1 MPAVPDGRRDSGV
14 VSVMSGPLAGVRI
27 IDLTSVILGPY
38 ATQILA
44 DYGADVIKVEPPE
57 GDNTRYI
64 NAHRNPGMGANFLH
78 LNRNKRSIVLN
89 LKKPEGR
96 EALLRLLKTAD
107 VLVYNVRPAAMARL
121 KLAYEDVA
129 AVNPRI
135 IYAGATGFKQSGP
148 YAAKAAY
155 DDIIQGMVALPSMLV
170 QAGADRPR
178 FTPSTLTDRIT
189 GLNTVHAV
197 LAALFHRERSGEGQA
212 VEIPMFEGVTQF
224 ILSDHMGGRTFE
236 PPIAPMGYPR
246 LLTPHRNPYK
256 TRDGYLCLLIYNDKQ
271 WRAFFK
277 LIGKSEAE
285 FEQDE
290 RVNTH
295 SNRAKHFDAL
305 YAWVAEVIATRT
317 SAEWLKAL
325 TDADI
330 PVMPLNSLD
339 ELLDD
344 PHHAATGFFK
354 VMEHPSEGTIREM
367 DIPTTWSKSQPEIRR
382 HAPRLGEHS
391 AQVLR
396 EAGYSDAEIN
406 ALCAAGV
413 THDEK
418 I

>member
-1 MPAVPDGRRDSGV
+1 
-14 VSVMSGPLAGVRI
+14 MSGPLAGVRI

-44 DYGADVIKVEPPE
+44 DYGADVIKIEPPE

-64 NAHRNPGMGANFLH
+64 NARRHAGMGANFLH

-89 LKKPEGR
+89 LKHAQGR
-96 EALLRLLKTAD
+96 EALLRLAKTAD

-135 IYAGATGFKQSGP
+135 IYAGATGFRQSGP

-155 DDIIQGMVALPSMLV
+155 DDIIQGMVALPSLLV

-178 FTPSTLTDRIT
+178 FAPSTLTDRIT

-246 LLTPHRNPYK
+246 LLTPHRNPYQ
-256 TRDGYLCLLIYNDKQ
+256 TSDGYLCLLIYNDKQ
-271 WRAFFK
+271 WRAFYK

-295 SNRAKHFDAL
+295 ANRASRFDEL
-305 YAWVAEVIATRT
+305 YAWVAGVIVTRT
-317 SAEWLKAL
+317 SAEWLEAL
-325 TDADI
+325 TQADI
-330 PVMPLNSLD
+330 PAMPLNSLD
-339 ELLDD
+339 DLLDD
-344 PHHAATGFFK
+344 PHHAATGFFR

-367 DIPTTWSKSQPEIRR
+367 DIPTTWSKSQPEIRM

-391 AQVLR
+391 AEVLR
-396 EAGYSDAEIN
+396 EAGYSEAEIR
-406 ALCAAGV
+406 ALHTAGV
-413 THDEK
+413 TNA
-418 I
+418 